1 MDRRSRRYGGEMS
14 VRARVEKIEE
24 ECDGVWSQY
33 GVTSWERNFLESVK
47 ERSTL
52 SDKQEEVLGKIE
64 VKVFE
69 EN

>member
-1 MDRRSRRYGGEMS
+1 MS
-14 VRARVEKIEE
+14 TRARVEKIEE

-47 ERSTL
+47 ERSAL
-52 SDKQEEVLGKIE
+52 SEKQEDILTKIE

>member
-1 MDRRSRRYGGEMS
+1 MS

>member
-1 MDRRSRRYGGEMS
+1 MS
-14 VRARVEKIEE
+14 VRTRVEKIEQ

-33 GVTSWERNFLESVK
+33 GVTSWERNFLESIK
-47 ERSTL
+47 ERSAL
-52 SDKQEEVLGKIE
+52 SEKQEDILTKIE

>member
-1 MDRRSRRYGGEMS
+1 MS
-14 VRARVEKIEE
+14 VRARLEKIEE